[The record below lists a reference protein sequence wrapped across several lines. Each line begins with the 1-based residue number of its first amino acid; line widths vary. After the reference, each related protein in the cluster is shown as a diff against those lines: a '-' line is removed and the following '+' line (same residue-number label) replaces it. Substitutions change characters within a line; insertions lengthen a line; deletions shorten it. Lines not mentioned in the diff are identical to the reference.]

1 MQITWKQVTG
11 SQQNRPD
18 EVDTT
23 SSPST
28 VYLRRNIE
36 QVEITQGGE
45 TISVWK
51 YDEAQLTREEY
62 EEYMEISQIFQ
73 TPEMENMKDRL
84 KSQELSIAALAADA
98 EYTACML
105 EMAGII

>member
-1 MQITWKQVTG
+1 MRITWKQVTG
-11 SQQNRPD
+11 SQQSKPS
-18 EVDTT
+18 EIDTI

-36 QVEITQGGE
+36 KTEITNDDE

-62 EEYMEISQIFQ
+62 EGYLKVSQIFQ
-73 TPEMENMKDRL
+73 TPEMERMKEKL
-84 KSQELSIAALAADA
+84 ATQELSIAALAADA

-105 EMAGII
+105 DMAGII